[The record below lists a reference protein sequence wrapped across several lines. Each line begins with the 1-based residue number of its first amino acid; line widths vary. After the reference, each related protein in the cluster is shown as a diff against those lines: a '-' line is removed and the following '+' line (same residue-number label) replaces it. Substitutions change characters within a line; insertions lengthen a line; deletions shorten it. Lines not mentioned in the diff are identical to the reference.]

1 MPDDSLPTI
10 LEKFKDVFAE
20 GLGTVK
26 SVQAKLSVDESARP
40 KFCKPRPVPLAM
52 KAAVERELERLESEG
67 VLEKVDFSE
76 WAAPRRRTDGCGYA
90 VITRSL

>member
-52 KAAVERELERLESEG
+52 KAAVEREAGRDLRAKVSSKRWISLSGLLPEEG
-67 VLEKVDFSE
+67 
-76 WAAPRRRTDGCGYA
+76 RTGADM
-90 VITRSL
+90 R